1 MNKPRD
7 PDGRN
12 VLNKP
17 SEAHTKVDFHKSNKK
32 HKPDKRQLLSKG
44 PRYKRYTP
52 LMANRTMILEEAF
65 NLKVPIRL
73 PQMKPP
79 RPGSDATKYYKYH
92 HTIGHHTEDSWALKD
107 KIEELIRLCTE
118 PNLLRYHSPPSKS
131 KTWRTSRGA
140 KQEPRSRHK
149 KSRRPKQAWT

>member
-52 LMANRTMILEEAF
+52 LTPNHTMILEEAF
-65 NLKVPIRL
+65 NLEVPIQL
-73 PQMKPP
+73 TKMKPP
-79 RPGSDATKYYKYH
+79 RPGSDATKYNRYH
-92 HTIGHHTEDSWALKD
+92 RGIDHNTKDCWALND
-107 KIEELIRLCTE
+107 KIEELIQAGYLAQFVKK
-118 PNLLRYHSPPSKS
+118 PNNHQS
-131 KTWRTSRGA
+131 
-140 KQEPRSRHK
+140 
-149 KSRRPKQAWT
+149 